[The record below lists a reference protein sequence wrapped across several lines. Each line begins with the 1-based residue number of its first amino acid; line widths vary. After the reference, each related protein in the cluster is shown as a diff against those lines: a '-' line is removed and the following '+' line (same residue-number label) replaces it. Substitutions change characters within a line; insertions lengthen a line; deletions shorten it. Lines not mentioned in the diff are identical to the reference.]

1 MKKQRR
7 TRVVIKTGFQTKFA
21 VVRGSPMT
29 NWKLQLLYFSKV
41 SDMKH
46 CSYYGPRKP
55 NENHHS
61 IGSGA
66 IANHGLGHPTD
77 GYRG

>member
-46 CSYYGPRKP
+46 CFVLFFDQMK
-55 NENHHS
+55 
-61 IGSGA
+61 I
-66 IANHGLGHPTD
+66 IIQ
-77 GYRG
+77 